1 MEQRRHDDP
10 YPRSVAKAKLKD
22 RIPSWAKPIM
32 GLPAYAAIR
41 LALAGLVTGDLEANV
56 ARARALGRAYARFEK
71 KRFRRTMD
79 SLKVAFPDMPED
91 ELALHATQAYEH
103 LFTLAVETAYTPRL
117 LTPDNWSNHIRIGNL
132 GSALKLLITG
142 RPCVLITGHC
152 GNWELLGSTLALLG
166 FPMHALYRPLDLG
179 AMDRW
184 VRRTR
189 QRRGLILVDKFG
201 AAHRMPEMMASGAHV
216 GVIADQNAGD
226 RGLFVPFFNRLASTY
241 KSIGFMALQ
250 YEAPIICGQAR
261 RLVLGRDTDV
271 NDTNMGVDGKGG
283 TGEDEANWDEVGP
296 SHAIG
301 FADWTGEP
309 FRYRVDVHDI
319 IMPEEWKD
327 QPDPLFYVSAR
338 YRRALEKMVQAAPEQ
353 NLWLH
358 RYWKSRPRHERLGK
372 PFPEEL
378 MDKMRALPWMTED
391 DIAKVREWSERDAA
405 TVAAGGRT

>member
-1 MEQRRHDDP
+1 M
-10 YPRSVAKAKLKD
+10 AKKKKG
-22 RIPSWAKPIM
+22 IPSWAAPIV
-32 GLPAYAAIR
+32 GVPAYVAMR
-41 LALAGLVTGDLEANV
+41 MFLATLVTGDLEANV
-56 ARARALGRAYARFEK
+56 ARARAMGRIYARYEK

-79 SLKVAFPDMPED
+79 SLRVAFPSMPD
-91 ELALHATQAYEH
+91 DQLAAHALQAYEH

-117 LTPDNWSNHIRIGNL
+117 LTPDNWSTYIRLGNL
-132 GSALKLLITG
+132 NDALRELITG

-166 FPMHALYRPLDLG
+166 FPMHALYRPLDLKPL
-179 AMDRW
+179 DRW

-189 QRRGLILVDKFG
+189 ERRGLMLVDKFG
-201 AAHRMPEMMASGAHV
+201 AAHRMPEMMANGARV

-250 YEAPIICGQAR
+250 YNAPIICGQAR
-261 RLVLGRDTDV
+261 RLVLNRDSQGSEST
-271 NDTNMGVDGKGG
+271 GG
-283 TGEDEANWDEVGP
+283 WDELGP

-309 FRYRVDVHDI
+309 FRYRVDVLDI
-319 IMPEEWKD
+319 IRPEDWKG
-327 QPDPLFYVSAR
+327 QPDELFYVTAR
-338 YRRALEKMVQAAPEQ
+338 YRKALEKMVEAAPEQ

-372 PFPEEL
+372 PFPDEL
-378 MDKMRALPWMTED
+378 REKLRALPWMTED
-391 DIAKVREWSERDAA
+391 DLAKIEDWSARDAA
-405 TVAAGGRT
+405 TVAAGGRI